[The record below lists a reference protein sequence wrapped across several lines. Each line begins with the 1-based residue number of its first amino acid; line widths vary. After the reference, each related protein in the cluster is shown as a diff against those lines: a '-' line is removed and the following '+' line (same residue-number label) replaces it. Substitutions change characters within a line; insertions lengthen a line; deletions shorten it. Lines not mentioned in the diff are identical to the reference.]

1 MTLHTSLFWLTVAG
15 EGNALV
21 TGLPGSGKTS
31 LVRWSLRNIPPQY
44 GVVIYDTAGEFKEC
58 DSVGQFP
65 VNLLDLPPQR
75 VVEILEESLA
85 STYGEYPYL
94 FTPAMSELLLRCIE
108 RGFKTLS
115 DIRANVLKIAEPHEV
130 DTAYALRR
138 RLAHLDM
145 PQFGKTDVPIQPGR
159 STCIDLSTLDR
170 VGRIAYVLAH
180 LELTRNARNII
191 YVIDEAHRFLAF
203 THRYSLLTDHLR
215 TGRAARRFFILI
227 SHSIPRVPPPPRLR
241 QNHDQVSRLGHGRDK
256 DGASQP
262 LRGVG
267 GDARRLRQG
276 PAGAVPRNTAEGDV
290 GPVQNDCAALC
301 AERTRLGGQWTPC

>member
-1 MTLHTSLFWLTVAG
+1 MTLHASLFWLTVAG

-159 STCIDLSTLDR
+159 STCIDLSNLDR

-227 SHSIPRVPPPPRLR
+227 SHSYREFLRHLGYVKITIRFPDWDMDETKTAPLNPSEALVVMRAASVKAQQELSRVIPLKGTWGQFRMTVPPYAQR
-241 QNHDQVSRLGHGRDK
+241 
-256 DGASQP
+256 
-262 LRGVG
+262 
-267 GDARRLRQG
+267 G
-276 PAGAVPRNTAEGDV
+276 PA
-290 GPVQNDCAALC
+290 
-301 AERTRLGGQWTPC
+301 

>member
-1 MTLHTSLFWLTVAG
+1 MTLHTSLFWLTTAA
-15 EGNALV
+15 EGNVLV

-44 GVVIYDTAGEFKEC
+44 AVVVYDTAGEFREC

-65 VNLLDLPPQR
+65 VNLLDLLPQR

-115 DIRANVLKIAEPHEV
+115 DVRANVLKIAEPHEV

-170 VGRIAYVLAH
+170 VGRIAYVLTH
-180 LELTRNARNII
+180 LELTRSARNII

-203 THRYSLLTDHLR
+203 VHRYSLLTDHLR
-215 TGRAARRFFILI
+215 TGRAARRFFVLI
-227 SHSIPRVPPPPRLR
+227 SHSYREFLR
-241 QNHDQVSRLGHGRDK
+241 HLGYVKVVIRFPDWDMDESRTAPLNPSEALVTIRAASTRAQQELGK
-256 DGASQP
+256 IIP
-262 LRGVG
+262 LRGTWGLFRMTVPPY
-267 GDARRLRQG
+267 AQRG
-276 PAGAVPRNTAEGDV
+276 PA
-290 GPVQNDCAALC
+290 
-301 AERTRLGGQWTPC
+301 